1 MAGER
6 LNIFSVSEGKP
17 DSDGEVQKYWNQV
30 GVGFPNKL
38 GGYNL
43 VINPGTAL
51 FGDDI
56 VMVPPRE
63 RTDDEAPKSGTSR
76 RRTARKSS

>member
-6 LNIFSVSEGKP
+6 LDILTVSEGKP
-17 DSDGEVQKYWNQV
+17 DENGEVQKYWNRA
-30 GVGFPNKL
+30 GVAFPNKL

-51 FGDDI
+51 FGDNI
-56 VMVPPRE
+56 VMVPPRD
-63 RTDDEAPKSGTSR
+63 RDEDAPKARTSR
-76 RRTARKSS
+76 GRSRSKSS

>member
-1 MAGER
+1 MAER
-6 LNIFSVSEGKP
+6 LNVFSVSEGKP
-17 DSDGEVQKYWNQV
+17 DENGEVQKYWNQV

-43 VINPGTAL
+43 VISPGTAL
-51 FGDDI
+51 FGTDI

-63 RTDDEAPKSGTSR
+63 RTDDDEAPKSGTSR
-76 RRTARKSS
+76 RRTRKSS